1 MTPSAT
7 CPRNAG
13 PVDSP
18 QRHPAFAP
26 GWLETAGFFE
36 RAFAPVYNDGY
47 YSSDDWRP
55 VFKTIV
61 REGEGLIFPP
71 FMIHRTYA
79 VRGPDGSTADNP
91 SGDPRRSCINSLTM
105 QFDYPLPSAYLRAY
119 WPRLSSVP
127 ESLSCIPTW
136 GRALALEP
144 EFLRHLSRETCGSYM
159 RFDMVYIPT
168 IDATG
173 EPIRSVRARD
183 TAAGRADDGSLDA
196 MGNATHL
203 TIAGDLF
210 QGWPE
215 ADLRLALDAAHALT
229 SLEPIAD
236 GGRRDAVVSKDDLR
250 RMLARLKGASS
261 KFSTDLQGFERRSA
275 LSSPVWTFFLG
286 PCAFEHNL
294 LRVFSYG
301 GITPSSL
308 SEVAGRQ
315 VTVGFHDLEKGI
327 GVPRGSGLFCRCFY
341 NIDKWTLS
349 GRPVYLLLAVAY
361 ILVTVGVLGALAYA
375 LVAQVRIMRG
385 GGLLSLSSG
394 ARRRKLRESPKASE
408 PHPWSPSRSS

>member
-1 MTPSAT
+1 MNYERLVRDVQLALRRLLDDRRGGAGGEGRAPPRVVEVEFPVSVRAPASART
-7 CPRNAG
+7 TRRGRGRRVVGDALGRARRPRTNPG

-26 GWLETAGFFE
+26 GWLKRSGFYDQDFT
-36 RAFAPVYNDGY
+36 PVYFDGY

-91 SGDPRRSCINSLTM
+91 SGDLRRSCTDSLTM

-159 RFDMVYIPT
+159 RSKRP
-168 IDATG
+168 
-173 EPIRSVRARD
+173 RN
-183 TAAGRADDGSLDA
+183 AAVGRADGGSLDA

-203 TIAGDLF
+203 SIAGDLF
-210 QGWPE
+210 EGWQE
-215 ADLRLALDAAHALT
+215 KDLRLALDAAHALT

-250 RMLARLKGASS
+250 RMLARLDRARS
-261 KFSTDLQGFERRSA
+261 KFST
-275 LSSPVWTFFLG
+275 
-286 PCAFEHNL
+286 
-294 LRVFSYG
+294 
-301 GITPSSL
+301 
-308 SEVAGRQ
+308 
-315 VTVGFHDLEKGI
+315 
-327 GVPRGSGLFCRCFY
+327 
-341 NIDKWTLS
+341 
-349 GRPVYLLLAVAY
+349 
-361 ILVTVGVLGALAYA
+361 
-375 LVAQVRIMRG
+375 
-385 GGLLSLSSG
+385 
-394 ARRRKLRESPKASE
+394 
-408 PHPWSPSRSS
+408 